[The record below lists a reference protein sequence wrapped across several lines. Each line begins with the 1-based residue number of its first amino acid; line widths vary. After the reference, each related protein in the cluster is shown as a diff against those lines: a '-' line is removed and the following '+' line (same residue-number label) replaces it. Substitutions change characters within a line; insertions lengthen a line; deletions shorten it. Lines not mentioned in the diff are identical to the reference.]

1 MGVMTVRNV
10 DEVIALNRKQRNK
23 MSVVKEGLEVS
34 EVLIQEGVHSF
45 ETLNEAVAEPVI
57 YMIDRYVVGGF
68 YRVHRARQGREP
80 QRPGHAFRAAGLRDR
95 LQPARLPLRQPD
107 RPPTASTPTA
117 WSVAWPAWRRP
128 SNSSARRPKPTRPD
142 PQRGPATAF

>member
-1 MGVMTVRNV
+1 M
-10 DEVIALNRKQRNK
+10 DASEVIALNRKQRNK

-34 EVLIQEGVHSF
+34 EVMIQEGVHSF

-68 YRVHRARQGREP
+68 LPRAYRARQDENLNARACISSRWP
-80 QRPGHAFRAAGLRDR
+80 SRPAATC
-95 LQPARLPLRQPD
+95 PTTAAATPT
-107 RPPTASTPTA
+107 PPTASTPTA
-117 WSVAWPAWRRP
+117 WSVASACPAAAIEL
-128 SNSSARRPKPTRPD
+128 SARRPKPTRPD